1 MHKVL
6 SLRINYSPYVEIPR
20 YLKIPL
26 IDFRETSKIRPVI
39 QLRDKNVVTSLLGD
53 IHSDR
58 ESYNIMIKFTLCV
71 IPVSCNKYQVV
82 CSTSYVPKILGEA
95 TLKKP
100 TVI

>member
-1 MHKVL
+1 MYKVL
-6 SLRINYSPYVEIPR
+6 SLRISYSPYVEIPR

-26 IDFRETSKIRPVI
+26 VDFRETSKIRPVI
-39 QLRDKNVVTSLLGD
+39 QLRDKSVVTSLLGD

-71 IPVSCNKYQVV
+71 IPVFCNEYQVV
-82 CSTSYVPKILGEA
+82 CVQVMSTKILGEA

>member
-6 SLRINYSPYVEIPR
+6 SLRINYSPYVEIPQ

-39 QLRDKNVVTSLLGD
+39 QLRDKTVVTSLLGD

-58 ESYNIMIKFTLCV
+58 ESYNIVIKFTLCV
-71 IPVSCNKYQVV
+71 IPVFCNKYQVV
-82 CSTSYVPKILGEA
+82 CVKVMSTKILGEA

-100 TVI
+100 AVI